1 MATTLH
7 GRYYTTTTWN
17 NNYHNKVGVN
27 FMKNTNISLCAM
39 SSACVS
45 PLLSTTIFIATPDM
59 RLMLATNCYDLYAP
73 LQVQL
78 YMDIG
83 HYNVN
88 THISAKQAFPAET
101 YKL

>member
-1 MATTLH
+1 
-7 GRYYTTTTWN
+7 
-17 NNYHNKVGVN
+17 
-27 FMKNTNISLCAM
+27 
-39 SSACVS
+39 
-45 PLLSTTIFIATPDM
+45 M